1 MEFDQVIAPLS
12 RDKFV
17 RDHWNKAFARMQGP
31 AERFQGLFGW
41 DDLNAVLEEHRLT
54 PPRLVLYKEGQPLDP
69 ARYVTPPHL
78 GTPRIDSGGL
88 AVCIA
93 EGATLILNDAQ
104 EVSPRLRAL
113 MQEFQDALHTSTF
126 ANLYA
131 AWHSQKAF
139 NLHWD
144 PQDSIILQLSGR
156 KRWKVYKPT
165 RLHPLEDDIEKPVPP
180 TGEPVW
186 EGVMK
191 EGDALYIPR
200 GWWHAVFPLNEP
212 SLHLTVS
219 LTPPKGIDF
228 LGWAVSKL
236 RRETQV
242 RADLSA
248 LKGRDAKAAQLQAL
262 KGLVHDV
269 LNETAM
275 DEFLGLWDSNIGH
288 SPHINLL
295 HAPYEQFSALD
306 DNSRVRLAT
315 LHRLPLTPFNGA
327 FEFKAVGKLWTVP
340 AALAPVLGQ
349 LQNGKAH
356 SVAELSSGLSS
367 DAEKADL
374 KTSLAVLAR
383 SGVVLVE
390 KSQ

>member
-31 AERFQGLFGW
+31 AERFKGLFGW
-41 DDLNAVLEEHRLT
+41 DDLNAVLEQHRLM
-54 PPRLVLYKEGQPLDP
+54 PPRLVLYKDGQPVDP

-88 AVCIA
+88 AVCVA

-104 EVSPRLRAL
+104 EISPKLRAL
-113 MQEFQDALHTSTF
+113 MHEFQDALHTDTF

-139 NLHWD
+139 DLHWD
-144 PQDSIILQLSGR
+144 PQDSIILQLSGK

-180 TGEPVW
+180 SGEPVW

-191 EGDALYIPR
+191 EGDAIYIPR
-200 GWWHAVFPLNEP
+200 GWWHVVFPLNEP

-236 RRETQV
+236 RREALV
-242 RADLSA
+242 RADLPA
-248 LKGRDAKAAQLQAL
+248 LKGADAKAAQLQAL
-262 KGLVHDV
+262 KGLVADV
-269 LNETAM
+269 LNEAAM
-275 DEFLGLWDSNIGH
+275 AEFLGQWDSNIGH
-288 SPHINLL
+288 SPHINLP
-295 HAPYEQFSALD
+295 HSPYEQFAALD
-306 DNSRVRLAT
+306 DSSRVRLAT
-315 LHRLPLTPFNGA
+315 LHRLPLAPLGGA

-340 AALAPVLGQ
+340 SALAPVLGR
-349 LQNGKAH
+349 LKNGAAH
-356 SVAELSSGLSS
+356 SVAELSSALSG

-374 KTSLAVLAR
+374 KKSLAVLAR
-383 SGVVLVE
+383 AGVVLVE
-390 KSQ
+390 KGD